1 MAKRK
6 AVTKKKKSPSRVKKQ
21 QPPHRVTRSK
31 ASPRLSSP
39 SASHPPVAPPPA
51 AAAPTGTLA
60 ILPLEILYVIGDHLS
75 SSALV
80 SFALTSHHYHHLLS
94 PLLYQ
99 RLKSS
104 SFSWE
109 PRKGS
114 YSALFKSIQI
124 NALQWAASHGRSDLL
139 KRLIVDMKVEHS
151 PDESGRTLLARAAE
165 SGDDDTVLLLIKN
178 ARELDV
184 KDEHVTC
191 RVFSRCSN
199 WRVFAIV
206 AEEAS
211 RRLRKR
217 GLG

>member
-6 AVTKKKKSPSRVKKQ
+6 AITKKKKSPSRVKKQ
-21 QPPHRVTRSK
+21 QTPRRVTRSN

-39 SASHPPVAPPPA
+39 SASHPPVAPA
-51 AAAPTGTLA
+51 AAVAAPTGTLA
-60 ILPLEILYVIGDHLS
+60 ILPLELLYAIGDHLS
-75 SSALV
+75 SFDLV
-80 SFALTSHHYHHLLS
+80 SFALTSHHFHHLLS

-165 SGDDDTVLLLIKN
+165 SGDDETVLLLINN
-178 ARELDV
+178 AREMDV
-184 KDEHVTC
+184 QDEHVTC